1 MTKKPKLSLS
11 ERNEIEILLNKGY
24 SHRAISKVLG
34 RGHNTISYE
43 IKENGGLFQY
53 NAKNAH
59 QYAQTTRKDTR
70 MEWSKIEHNEEMKAY
85 IIEGLKKHWNPDE
98 ISGRMKREKKPWYA
112 SKTAIYEWLWSV
124 YGQKYCE
131 HLYSRRYRK
140 KKRVKKTE
148 RVMIPNRVGID
159 KRPETINNR
168 TEAGNWER
176 DTIVSRKGCS
186 GGISTGS
193 ERVSRLIDATKVK
206 SMSTFE
212 HMEAIRKQQER
223 YLTLS
228 ETFDNGIEN
237 KAYEILG
244 IPAYFCRPYSSWEK
258 GGIEN
263 ANKMI
268 RYFFP
273 KGTNFRKVSQKKID
287 EAVSFINNKPRKIL
301 GYKTALEVARECG
314 IIKEKSIIKKF
325 NLETTVLIGG

>member
-1 MTKKPKLSLS
+1 
-11 ERNEIEILLNKGY
+11 
-24 SHRAISKVLG
+24 
-34 RGHNTISYE
+34 
-43 IKENGGLFQY
+43 
-53 NAKNAH
+53 
-59 QYAQTTRKDTR
+59 
-70 MEWSKIEHNEEMKAY
+70 
-85 IIEGLKKHWNPDE
+85 
-98 ISGRMKREKKPWYA
+98 
-112 SKTAIYEWLWSV
+112 
-124 YGQKYCE
+124 
-131 HLYSRRYRK
+131 
-140 KKRVKKTE
+140 
-148 RVMIPNRVGID
+148 MIPNRVGID

-168 TEAGNWER
+168 TEVGNWER

-212 HMEAIRKQQER
+212 HMEAIRKQQKR

-228 ETFDNGIEN
+228 ETFDNGIEG
-237 KAYEILG
+237 KAHETLG
-244 IPAYFCRPYSSWEK
+244 IPTYFCEPYSSWQK

-273 KGTNFRKVSQKKID
+273 KGTNFRKVSQKRID

-301 GYKTALEVARECG
+301 GYKTSLEVARECG
-314 IIKEKSIIKKF
+314 IIKEESIIKKF